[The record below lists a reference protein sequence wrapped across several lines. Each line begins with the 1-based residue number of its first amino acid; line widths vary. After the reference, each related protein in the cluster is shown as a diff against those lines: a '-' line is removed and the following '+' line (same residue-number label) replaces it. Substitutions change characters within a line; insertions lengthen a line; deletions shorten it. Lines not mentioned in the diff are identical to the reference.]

1 MHPAPYEDRADD
13 PCGPSVTAVND
24 VESGLV
30 HLRVRGAWDP
40 ELHARTNRWLGKSFA
55 ERPAAVI
62 VDLGGLVDPEAT
74 SLPTWLHARRVGACL
89 EPPIE
94 VAVCLPA
101 GHLAGRLNRMGAGRF
116 LPTFTTV
123 SEARTAMLS
132 RRVLTDRVVRRLPP
146 ERGSLATARRMI
158 TGCCTGWDLPDLSD
172 DAALIVSELVAN
184 AVEHAGTEVLLLVSR
199 RRDGVHI
206 AVCDEDPALPRVPE
220 HDEVLHLRGR
230 GLILIEAITHC
241 WGAMPTATGKV
252 VWATLHRR

>member
-1 MHPAPYEDRADD
+1 MHPAPYEDRAGD
-13 PCGPSVTAVND
+13 PRGSSVTAVND
-24 VESGLV
+24 VESGVV
-30 HLRVRGAWDP
+30 HLRVRGAWTPD
-40 ELHARTNRWLGKSFA
+40 LHDRTSRWLRKCFA
-55 ERPAAVI
+55 EGPAALI
-62 VDLGGLVDPEAT
+62 VDLGDLDDPEAT
-74 SLPTWLHARRVGACL
+74 SLPAWLNARRTGAGR

-94 VAVCLPA
+94 VAVCLPG

-146 ERGSLATARRMI
+146 ERGSLAAARRLV
-158 TGCCTGWDLPDLSD
+158 TGCCTGWDLPDLND
-172 DAALIVSELVAN
+172 DATLIVSELVAN
-184 AVEHAGTEVLLLVSR
+184 AVEHAGTKMLLLVSR

-230 GLILIEAITHC
+230 GLMLIEAITHC